1 MNNNFN
7 NNNPNNQNFNGPN
20 LNNGN
25 SNKGSNF
32 NYQNNSLQNNNAE
45 SNRGFQYTE
54 NHIVRVQQQNI
65 PNHNLNNVVQKDN
78 INRNYQ
84 NTNHQYNLH
93 QPHNINHQYKTNHH
107 HIVSHEQNFNQQNR
121 YIYNQKRNNNNY
133 NIFSYNNPYDANRN
147 RSPILNKDSLDYIK
161 KNGMSGIDYYGTI
174 PDEKRYDM
182 YLYTLIELNNM
193 GISVENTVKKFYMGK
208 MYYKLTDEYLNY
220 LYEQQNGN
228 ISNQEANSFTQSAS
242 VDANYESSNNDFDNK
257 EEINYELDV
266 SDTNNGNNFLN
277 DYNDSE
283 EQYFDFESDQSLEH
297 NQDVYMNED
306 YVNGT
311 TYVDGDIPDYDKY
324 NLENLI
330 NVHND
335 ILFNQDKNLE
345 SDLEYKIYN
354 LSFNKEQLRKDLGKL
369 DNITFDVYP
378 KDRIMVLSSDESKT
392 STTLIDVLSRR
403 YEKNGGYVYF
413 NIKRKQKW
421 IDMYS
426 KEFKQ
431 YDLDMINKK
440 SDILYQ
446 LESPDYFSYGAE
458 KRDTPL
464 SLFKKVFYAIDVIVS
479 ETLFYKLIEIFDFKP
494 VLKKVIS
501 QLSDVERR
509 IFILICDIL
518 IGKHVLLIPLTEFKL
533 EINRKIDLFTLLNDL
548 SQNKYNIVIFSSW
561 DILDAKIFANRV
573 ICLDKGKKILDKNV
587 NDILKVHE
595 SLDSFLLEYLQSSN
609 RSKRNF
615 SANEE
620 QSEYEEYEYEN

>member
-32 NYQNNSLQNNNAE
+32 NYQNNNLENNIAQ
-45 SNRGFQYTE
+45 SNRSFQYTE
-54 NHIVRVQQQNI
+54 NHTVRVQQQNI
-65 PNHNLNNVVQKDN
+65 PNYNLNNVMQKDN

-93 QPHNINHQYKTNHH
+93 QPHNINHQYKINHH
-107 HIVSHEQNFNQQNR
+107 RSVSHQQNFNQQNR

-220 LYEQQNGN
+220 LNEQQNGN
-228 ISNQEANSFTQSAS
+228 ISNQEENSFTQSTS
-242 VDANYESSNNDFDNK
+242 VDVNYESSNNDFYNK
-257 EEINYELDV
+257 EEIDYELDV

-277 DYNDSE
+277 DYNNSE

-297 NQDVYMNED
+297 NQDVYMSED
-306 YVNGT
+306 DVNGT
-311 TYVDGDIPDYDKY
+311 TYVEGEIPDSDKY

-378 KDRIMVLSSDESKT
+378 KDRVMVLSSDESKT

-458 KRDTPL
+458 KRDTSL

-518 IGKHVLLIPLTEFKL
+518 IGKHVLLIPLTELKL

-548 SQNKYNIVIFSSW
+548 SQNKSTIVIFSSW

-573 ICLDKGKKILDKNV
+573 ICLDQGKKILDKNV

-595 SLDSFLLEYLQSSN
+595 SLDSFLLEYLQSSS

-615 SANEE
+615 SANEK
-620 QSEYEEYEYEN
+620 QSEYEENEYEN

>member
-7 NNNPNNQNFNGPN
+7 NNNPNNQNFNDPN

-32 NYQNNSLQNNNAE
+32 NYQNNSLQNNNAQ
-45 SNRGFQYTE
+45 SNRGFQYIE
-54 NHIVRVQQQNI
+54 NHTVRVQQQDI
-65 PNHNLNNVVQKDN
+65 PNYNLNNVMQKDN

-93 QPHNINHQYKTNHH
+93 QPHNINHQYKINHH
-107 HIVSHEQNFNQQNR
+107 RSVSHQQNFNQQNR

-220 LYEQQNGN
+220 LNEQQNGN
-228 ISNQEANSFTQSAS
+228 IGNQEENSFTQSTS
-242 VDANYESSNNDFDNK
+242 VDANYESSNNDFYNK
-257 EEINYELDV
+257 EEIDYELDV
-266 SDTNNGNNFLN
+266 SDTNSGNNFLN
-277 DYNDSE
+277 DYNNSE

-297 NQDVYMNED
+297 NQDVYMSED
-306 YVNGT
+306 DVNGT
-311 TYVDGDIPDYDKY
+311 TYVEGDIPDSDKH

-335 ILFNQDKNLE
+335 VLFNQDKNLE

-378 KDRIMVLSSDESKT
+378 KDRVMVLSSDESKT

-458 KRDTPL
+458 KRDTSL

-494 VLKKVIS
+494 VLN
-501 QLSDVERR
+501 
-509 IFILICDIL
+509 FYFNMW
-518 IGKHVLLIPLTEFKL
+518 H
-533 EINRKIDLFTLLNDL
+533 INRKT
-548 SQNKYNIVIFSSW
+548 
-561 DILDAKIFANRV
+561 
-573 ICLDKGKKILDKNV
+573 C
-587 NDILKVHE
+587 
-595 SLDSFLLEYLQSSN
+595 SFDSSN
-609 RSKRNF
+609 R
-615 SANEE
+615 A
-620 QSEYEEYEYEN
+620 